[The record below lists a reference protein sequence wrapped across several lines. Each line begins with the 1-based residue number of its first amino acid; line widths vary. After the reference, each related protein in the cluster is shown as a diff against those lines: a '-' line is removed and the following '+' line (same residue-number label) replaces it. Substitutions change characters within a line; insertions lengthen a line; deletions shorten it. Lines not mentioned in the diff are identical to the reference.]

1 MNPMK
6 TSRDDMAGLVHHNE
20 RTGFD
25 RSQECSDA
33 RSPARGN
40 RAGKG
45 LEAVNSGSPFENI
58 PHEADIRANENA

>member
-6 TSRDDMAGLVHHNE
+6 TGRDDMAGLVHHNE
-20 RTGFD
+20 RSQD
-25 RSQECSDA
+25 LIVARSAADA

-45 LEAVNSGSPFENI
+45 LEAVKSGSPLVKSPTRQI
-58 PHEADIRANENA
+58 L